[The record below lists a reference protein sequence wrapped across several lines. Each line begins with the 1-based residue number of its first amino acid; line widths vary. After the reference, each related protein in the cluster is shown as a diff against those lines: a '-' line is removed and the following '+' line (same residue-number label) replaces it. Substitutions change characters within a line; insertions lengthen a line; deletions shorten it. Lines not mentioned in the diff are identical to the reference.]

1 MISLLTSMF
10 PEGFQGEIAEV
21 MKETITKRGQF
32 AFIASEF
39 EKCHEKTDG
48 YFQLFLKMF
57 CEIGICFEKSCVV
70 DGRMDKKS
78 AQNTVRSAD
87 VVWLSGGD
95 TPTEYRYLQEYG
107 LVDVIRDHPGVV
119 IGMSAGS
126 INLARTVIRTA
137 SCDHE
142 KQEIYEGIGRTDF
155 TLEPHFHIEQVSKEL
170 LELSKKYII
179 YGLCDNSMILCN
191 DERTRFFGEIY
202 RLENGKALSL
212 GVTDQ
217 KIGLS
222 NEGGSPC

>member
-1 MISLLTSMF
+1 MF

-21 MKETITKRGQF
+21 MKKTFTKRRQF

-39 EKCHEKTDG
+39 ENLHEKTDR
-48 YFQLFLKMF
+48 YFQIFLKMF

-78 AQNTVRSAD
+78 ARDTVRSAD

-95 TPTEYRYLQEYG
+95 TPTEYHYLQKYG

-126 INLARTVIRTA
+126 INLARTVICTV
-137 SCDHE
+137 SCGHA

-155 TLEPHFHIEQVSKEL
+155 TVEPHFHIEQVSKEL
-170 LELSKKYII
+170 LELSKKHII

-191 DERTRFFGEIY
+191 DEGSEFFGEIY
-202 RLENGKALSL
+202 RLGNGKAEPVSGTIL
-212 GVTDQ
+212 
-217 KIGLS
+217 
-222 NEGGSPC
+222 